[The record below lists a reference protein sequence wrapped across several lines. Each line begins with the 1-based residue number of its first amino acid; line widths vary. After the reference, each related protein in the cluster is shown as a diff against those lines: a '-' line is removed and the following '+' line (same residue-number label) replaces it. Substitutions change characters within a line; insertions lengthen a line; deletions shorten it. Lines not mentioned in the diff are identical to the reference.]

1 MSQGPKTDEFVVGDS
16 FARILTEATQ
26 SLVCVLDRDGRILL
40 FNEACERATGF
51 SRDEVIGRDAR
62 TCVIPHEEQEAFGEF
77 LAYVW
82 KAGVSSPQV
91 GHWLTKDG
99 RRLLIAWSN
108 KPMVDADGAPA
119 SLVTTGIDLT
129 DRGPREDDERAL
141 EGDPKAKLAEI
152 GRLATEQRAL
162 RRVAM
167 LVASEVSPE
176 RVFTAVSAECARVLQ
191 VNASA
196 VLRYETD
203 GSATIA
209 GRYDR
214 DGIDVFRVGDSLPD
228 DEHSAVGRVRRTGS
242 SARIDDW
249 GGLEGELAETMF
261 RTGYR
266 STAAAPIVVAGTL
279 WGAVAIASQD
289 PLAPESESRLEAF
302 CELASLGVASAQARA
317 DLIASRARLVK
328 ASDEERRR
336 LERNLHDG
344 AQQRFVSVVLRLRLA
359 RDRLASDPAAAA
371 ELLEQVA
378 HELDTGLQ
386 ELREIARGLH
396 PAILG
401 DHGLRHALEALA
413 ARITIPATIDVPD
426 ERLPEHVEAT
436 AYYIVSEA
444 MTNVAKHAAAR
455 HAQVSVR
462 VEGDVVRCEVSDDGR
477 GGADAS
483 TGTGILGLRDRAE
496 AAGGTLSVVSPPG
509 QGTVVAAT
517 LPLTDR

>member
-1 MSQGPKTDEFVVGDS
+1 
-16 FARILTEATQ
+16 
-26 SLVCVLDRDGRILL
+26 
-40 FNEACERATGF
+40 
-51 SRDEVIGRDAR
+51 
-62 TCVIPHEEQEAFGEF
+62 
-77 LAYVW
+77 
-82 KAGVSSPQV
+82 
-91 GHWLTKDG
+91 
-99 RRLLIAWSN
+99 
-108 KPMVDADGAPA
+108 
-119 SLVTTGIDLT
+119 LVTTGIDLT

-176 RVFTAVSAECARVLQ
+176 RVFTAVSEECARVLQ

-413 ARITIPATIDVPD
+413 GRITIQATIDVPD

-436 AYYIVSEA
+436 AYYIVAEA

-483 TGTGILGLRDRAE
+483 RGTGILGLLDRAE